1 MDYKRLEKE
10 LKKRTALN
18 YIWGRKQTDEFD
30 KLTNFIYK
38 TYSFKSLLQK
48 IEINFNG
55 DKRKE
60 DLKNYALN
68 RWFNF
73 WSAKGVETIFC
84 EHKNVKAHKNS
95 YNKYT
100 DFFIENIPFDHKTTV
115 FPKAFNK
122 SVSYAKKH
130 PKELITWLYKNQSS
144 QQRQHFKNRLFIV
157 LVNTNH
163 TEKHW
168 KLKAEI
174 SWLKQLIST
183 YLLNFN
189 RSKLITLS
197 LDDEPIFTDIIWAI
211 K

>member
-10 LKKRTALN
+10 LNYRTKLK
-18 YIWGRKQTDEFD
+18 YTWGRKQTDEFD
-30 KLTNFIYK
+30 RLTNFIYK
-38 TYSFKSLLQK
+38 THSFNSLLEK
-48 IEINFNG
+48 IELHF
-55 DKRKE
+55 KEEAKKE

-73 WSAKGVETIFC
+73 WSAKGVETLFC
-84 EHKNVKAHKNS
+84 EYKNVKAHRDSFNR
-95 YNKYT
+95 YT

-122 SVSYAKKH
+122 TVTYAKKH
-130 PKELITWLYKNQSS
+130 PEELIMWLYKNQSS

-157 LVNTNH
+157 LVNTNNKD
-163 TEKHW
+163 EHW

-197 LDDEPIFTDIIWAI
+197 LKDKPIFADIIWAI

>member
-10 LKKRTALN
+10 LNYRTKLK
-18 YIWGRKQTDEFD
+18 YVWGRRQTDDFD

-38 TYSFKSLLQK
+38 TYSFNLLLEK
-48 IEINFNG
+48 IEIDFKDETN
-55 DKRKE
+55 KE
-60 DLKNYALN
+60 ELKNYALN

-73 WSAKGVETIFC
+73 WSAKGIETIFC
-84 EHKNVKAHKNS
+84 EHQKVKAHKNS
-95 YNKYT
+95 FDRYT

-122 SVSYAKKH
+122 TVAYAKKH
-130 PKELITWLYKNQSS
+130 PDELIKWLYKNQSS

-157 LVNTNH
+157 LVNTNNAD
-163 TEKHW
+163 EHW

-197 LDDEPIFTDIIWAI
+197 LKDKSIFTDIIWAI

>member
-10 LKKRTALN
+10 LKKRTQFK
-18 YIWGRKQTDEFD
+18 YIWGRKQTDELD

-38 TYSFKSLLQK
+38 KYSFKALIQK
-48 IEINFNG
+48 IEINFSA

-84 EHKNVKAHKNS
+84 EDKKVKAHKDS
-95 YNKYT
+95 YNKFT
-100 DFFIENIPFDHKTTV
+100 DFYIENIPFDHKTIV

-122 SVSYAKKH
+122 SVTYAKKH
-130 PKELITWLYKNQSS
+130 PEELIKWLYKNQSS

-157 LVNTNH
+157 LVNTHNFH
-163 TEKHW
+163 EHW

-174 SWLKQLIST
+174 NWLQQLIST

-197 LDDEPIFTDIIWAI
+197 LEGKPIFADIIWAI